1 MEVAARVSDRLPF
14 GESFVLPSESATG
27 VTPRA
32 WERSPFGESFVFPSE
47 SEIGMRRPTPLSQY
61 LYGLQVDGLGPRKEV
76 GREEE

>member
-1 MEVAARVSDRLPF
+1 MRREPLGPQPGDEVPPYTVCGKSEVARAPSAEQPP
-14 GESFVLPSESATG
+14 SVL
-27 VTPRA
+27 
-32 WERSPFGESFVFPSE
+32 PSE